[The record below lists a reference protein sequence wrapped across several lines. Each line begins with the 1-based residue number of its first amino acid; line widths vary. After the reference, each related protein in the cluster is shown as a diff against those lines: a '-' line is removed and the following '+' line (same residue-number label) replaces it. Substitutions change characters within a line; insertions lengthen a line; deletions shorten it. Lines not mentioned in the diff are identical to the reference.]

1 MRNADL
7 MEDESRAVSSF
18 IRPRRPEVQ
27 VSPKRHHA
35 SFNPQSAIR
44 NPLWQSLRLAARV
57 FVLFVGFERGLVESA
72 HQPVE
77 EDFGLATLVRP
88 ARAVEHRQGHGGR
101 VVPWGAGAGVLA
113 PSRESGMQL
122 V

>member
-18 IRPRRPEVQ
+18 ICPRRPEVQ
-27 VSPKRHHA
+27 VSPTRRHA
-35 SFNPQSAIR
+35 SFNPHSAFR
-44 NPLWQSLRLAARV
+44 NPLWQSLWLAARV

-88 ARAVEHRQGHGGR
+88 ARAVEHRQGHGER
-101 VVPWGAGAGVLA
+101 VVLSGAVARVLEL
-113 PSRESGMQL
+113 SVESVNQL
-122 V
+122 D